1 MLKKQVF
8 LITIFYSL
16 ALTVVCLMSF
26 KKLPDV
32 GVSFADKIFHA
43 FTYMILAFLW
53 FSTLVFQ
60 FKINKIKAIIYAS
73 IISIIFGIIIEV
85 LQGALT
91 STRQADI
98 YDVLAN
104 SFGVLIMASLLML
117 KNRNTV
123 KKL

>member
-1 MLKKQVF
+1 LV
-8 LITIFYSL
+8 
-16 ALTVVCLMSF
+16 LTMVCLMSF

-43 FTYMILAFLW
+43 LTYTILAFLW
-53 FSTLVFQ
+53 FNSLVFQ

-91 STRQADI
+91 STRQADV